1 MEQLAIVDS
10 PEDNQMET
18 QAIEPKVNLQMV
30 ESILQLIRSLPI
42 AERQVLEQHLAV
54 ELTEYPEVRT
64 QELMQIAEHGGAF
77 DFLHDEPDLYTLE
90 DGEPI
95 QGTTAPALKRSVLEI
110 LAEAH
115 QLPAYRTPAE
125 IDRDIQAERDSWDN

>member
-1 MEQLAIVDS
+1 
-10 PEDNQMET
+10 MET

-42 AERQVLEQHLAV
+42 AERQVLEQRLAV
-54 ELTEYPEVRT
+54 ELAEYPEVTT

-95 QGTTAPALKRSVLEI
+95 QWS
-110 LAEAH
+110 
-115 QLPAYRTPAE
+115 
-125 IDRDIQAERDSWDN
+125 